1 MKNTNITPRRAGFTL
16 IELLVVI
23 AIIGILASMLLPAL
37 GKAKAKAQVT
47 KCLGNLKQLALGY
60 ELYTTD
66 NNGRLMTNGG
76 GAGVSWASDVP
87 NDPNDAAF
95 IQQGLMWKYVEN
107 ITVYRCPTDQNTN
120 SVGAIRTR
128 SFAMNWHLG
137 FKNSPVARS
146 HIDLIKSP
154 SMCFV
159 FGEQRNIDNAH
170 FAVWYNLLTPDQA
183 LQAGKL
189 APIGGRPD
197 NWFEMPSP
205 WHNGNACA
213 FSFADG
219 HVEQVIWQGTNVG
232 NDINNPASSAN
243 DMADLRKVQ
252 AWLP

>member
-37 GKAKAKAQVT
+37 GKAKAKAQAT
-47 KCLGNLKQLALGY
+47 KCLGNFKQLALGY

-87 NDPNDAAF
+87 NDPNEAAF
-95 IQQGLMWKYVEN
+95 IQQGPMWKYVEN

-137 FKNSPVARS
+137 PNGSAASLRS
-146 HIDLIKSP
+146 IDAITSP

-159 FGEQRNIDNAH
+159 FGEQRTIDNAH
-170 FAVWYNLLTPDQA
+170 FGIWYDILTPAHA
-183 LQAGKL
+183 LQAAKL
-189 APIGGRPD
+189 GAANRPD
-197 NWFEMPSP
+197 FWYEMPASL
-205 WHNGNACA
+205 HAGIGCA
-213 FSFADG
+213 FSFVDG
-219 HVEQVIWQGTNVG
+219 HAEQLVWQGSNVSRG
-232 NDINNPASSAN
+232 INNPASSAN